1 MAVTETLQIPDAFEV
16 DDNQEDAVADLG
28 VLFQASNLGVLAM
41 LTRSSD
47 SLRAAAG
54 R

>member
-1 MAVTETLQIPDAFEV
+1 MDVTETLQIPDPFEV
-16 DDNQEDAVADLG
+16 DDDQEDAVADLG
-28 VLFQASNLGVLAM
+28 VLFKAGNLGVLAM

-47 SLRAAAG
+47 SIPTVVG